1 MNTKVQTGSAQS
13 LLDARQ
19 EALKAAEK
27 QSLRPLG
34 KLWGMDVFTWYNPSV
49 YELSATISTFP
60 FPVFWLGN
68 AGLVKELAQ
77 VDPKTMRS
85 LAWCGQYDD
94 AQINLP
100 ADVLGPMPLVTATE
114 NIEDALVLL
123 KNVKQ
128 NRHIL
133 LFTVAG
139 NEWKTK
145 LADFENFVQS
155 NSRR

>member
-1 MNTKVQTGSAQS
+1 MNTKLQTGQAQS

-19 EALKAAEK
+19 EALKAAER

-49 YELSATISTFP
+49 NELSATISTFP

-68 AGLVKELAQ
+68 AALVKELAH
-77 VDPKTMRS
+77 VDPKSMRL
-85 LAWCGQYDD
+85 LAWCGQYDN
-94 AQINLP
+94 AQIDLP
-100 ADVLGPMPLVTATE
+100 ADVLGPMPLFTATE
-114 NIEDALVLL
+114 SVEDALTVLRS
-123 KNVKQ
+123 VKQ

-133 LFTVAG
+133 LFTVSG

-145 LADFENFVQS
+145 LADFENFVQLNS
-155 NSRR
+155 NR